1 LLTTYFGSVK
11 SAWQA
16 SVADLRST
24 GLGDVQVSRF
34 DRFRTEFD
42 IPVYLRKL
50 KELHIGVVTVDDPR
64 YPKLLREIP
73 DAPLLLYV
81 RGTKT
86 HTPIDFGRA
95 VAVVGTRRV
104 TPYGREV
111 TARLVAD
118 LVGYGCTIVSGMAY
132 GVDAVAHEAAIAAGG
147 NTIAVLGCGID
158 IVAPPSNARLY
169 DLIRS
174 GHGAIVSEMP
184 LGMRPTKGL
193 FPARNRIIS
202 GMCQGVVVTEGADD
216 SGALITARNAAEQG
230 RDVFAVPGP
239 ITSSLSRGPARLL
252 KEGAILAESAADI
265 ATGLGFDSMPVHE
278 VHMPADLT
286 AEERAIATNIAAG
299 FVTTDELVHV
309 TKLTSSVVA
318 ATLTVLEMR
327 GIVRN
332 YGNKTYGL
340 TGKQTL

>member
-1 LLTTYFGSVK
+1 
-11 SAWQA
+11 
-16 SVADLRST
+16 
-24 GLGDVQVSRF
+24 
-34 DRFRTEFD
+34 
-42 IPVYLRKL
+42 
-50 KELHIGVVTVDDPR
+50 
-64 YPKLLREIP
+64 
-73 DAPLLLYV
+73 
-81 RGTKT
+81 
-86 HTPIDFGRA
+86 
-95 VAVVGTRRV
+95 
-104 TPYGREV
+104 
-111 TARLVAD
+111 
-118 LVGYGCTIVSGMAY
+118 
-132 GVDAVAHEAAIAAGG
+132 
-147 NTIAVLGCGID
+147 
-158 IVAPPSNARLY
+158 
-169 DLIRS
+169 
-174 GHGAIVSEMP
+174 
-184 LGMRPTKGL
+184 
-193 FPARNRIIS
+193 
-202 GMCQGVVVTEGADD
+202 MCQGVVVTEGADD